1 MSESIT
7 VHKFG
12 GSCLRD
18 ASDLDRIAEVIGNWK
33 GRSMV
38 VVSALWGTTDRLMR
52 ASKEPRYASRLV
64 NDLSSQHLRFAPGL
78 LSSELGPVFTKV
90 LEGIEKSLVKLA
102 RTPNDGV
109 AINRLLAS
117 GERLSAL
124 VVAHRLKQSGIQA
137 HPVGAEDIGLRLNG
151 INRAPSVDLSTSMSL
166 LDRKAL
172 HDTPVITGWFGE
184 GKDGQLA
191 LLSRGGSDH
200 TATSIGRLVD
210 ANRVILWKDVQGILP
225 LNPRW
230 GISTQPVAYL
240 GYGEAMELSRLDTPI
255 LHPATVEPLAGTG
268 IPLEIRHL
276 HGPNDQVAAT
286 VVGPDVYEKKAIKAI
301 GCLPS
306 VVSIQS
312 QTKSLE
318 QQSGRLGEVL
328 VEMSEAD
335 ISCWHLDTQPGEIRW
350 IVSQHDAIT
359 AQAVVER
366 HFGSTKMET
375 YTAIVS
381 LVGNREGANSG
392 GFTSSDI
399 EHLEI
404 EILSQ
409 AEHAVR
415 LLTKTQNL
423 VGLLQNLSQRYE
435 LKHTLQTSD

>member
-1 MSESIT
+1 
-7 VHKFG
+7 
-12 GSCLRD
+12 
-18 ASDLDRIAEVIGNWK
+18 
-33 GRSMV
+33 
-38 VVSALWGTTDRLMR
+38 
-52 ASKEPRYASRLV
+52 
-64 NDLSSQHLRFAPGL
+64 
-78 LSSELGPVFTKV
+78 
-90 LEGIEKSLVKLA
+90 
-102 RTPNDGV
+102 
-109 AINRLLAS
+109 
-117 GERLSAL
+117 
-124 VVAHRLKQSGIQA
+124 
-137 HPVGAEDIGLRLNG
+137 
-151 INRAPSVDLSTSMSL
+151 MSL

-276 HGPNDQVAAT
+276 HGPNDQAAAT

>member
-1 MSESIT
+1 MNDPIT
-7 VHKFG
+7 IHKFG

-18 ASDLDRIAEVIGNWK
+18 SSDLDRIAEVVGHWD
-33 GRSMV
+33 GQSMV

-78 LSSELGPVFTKV
+78 LESELGPKFTKV
-90 LEGIEKSLVKLA
+90 LKGIEQSLVELA
-102 RTPNDGV
+102 RRPAHGV
-109 AINRLLAS
+109 AINRLLAA

-124 VVAHRLKQSGIQA
+124 VVAHRLKQYGIPA
-137 HPVGAEDIGLRLNG
+137 HPVGAEDIGLRLDG
-151 INRAPSVDLSTSMSL
+151 VNRAPTVDLAASMGL

-200 TATSIGRLVD
+200 TATSIARLVD
-210 ANRVILWKDVQGILP
+210 ANRVILWKDVQGVLP

-230 GISTQPVAYL
+230 GIETEPIAYL

-255 LHPATVEPLAGTG
+255 LHPATVEPLMDTG

-276 HGPNDQVAAT
+276 HGSMDKSAAT
-286 VVGPDVYEKKAIKAI
+286 VVGPNVYEKNVIKAI

-306 VVSIQS
+306 VVSIHS

-318 QQSGRLGEVL
+318 QQSGQLGEVL
-328 VEMSEAD
+328 VRFAEAE
-335 ISCWHLDTQPGEIRW
+335 ISCWHLDAQPGELRW
-350 IVSQHDAIT
+350 IVSQHDSIH
-359 AQAVVER
+359 AQRLIEE
-366 HFGSTKMET
+366 HFGSTTIEP

-381 LVGNREGANSG
+381 LVGNRDGNDLDGLRNQDLE
-392 GFTSSDI
+392 
-399 EHLEI
+399 ELEI
-404 EILSQ
+404 EVLSE
-409 AEHAVR
+409 AEHAIR
-415 LLTKTQNL
+415 LLTKRRNIVEVL
-423 VGLLQNLSQRYE
+423 HHLSQKYGLRQSLE
-435 LKHTLQTSD
+435 HQE